1 MASGERIESVFEQYK
16 KALNTLQIAV
26 NLVESTDKSKEE
38 SYKLLRDGAIQ
49 RFEYTFE
56 ICWKLIKRIAEFKG
70 YKCNSP
76 RDSFKEGFKLEII
89 SNEYET
95 VFLDMIEKRNLTA
108 HTYNEET
115 AVEIYNFIKENALPA
130 FKNTAEKIQTYNQ

>member
-1 MASGERIESVFEQYK
+1 MASGERIESVSEQYL
-16 KALNTLQIAV
+16 KALKTLQIAV
-26 NLVESTDKSKEE
+26 NLVESTDRNEEE

-76 RDSFKEGFKLEII
+76 RDAFKEGFKLEIVN
-89 SNEYET
+89 NEYEII
-95 VFLDMIEKRNLTA
+95 FLDMIEKRNLTV
-108 HTYNEET
+108 HTYNEKI
-115 AVEIYNFIKENALPA
+115 ALEIYNFVKEKALPA
-130 FKNTAEKIQTYNQ
+130 FQSIVDKIQIFC